1 VEALVQSCSIPGFVA
16 PTEQDNRII
25 VDGGVGMPIPV
36 PVLKENCAFTLAVD
50 ISQYTLEKLGKTT
63 MISITQRAEIITSN
77 RLKAK
82 LAQEAD
88 FVIRPDTLGIHWS
101 DFEQFDVLMEQGKL
115 AVEGSIQPLKKMI
128 NQKPTVS
135 DGNKEWLS

>member
-1 VEALVQSCSIPGFVA
+1 
-16 PTEQDNRII
+16 
-25 VDGGVGMPIPV
+25 
-36 PVLKENCAFTLAVD
+36 
-50 ISQYTLEKLGKTT
+50 

-101 DFEQFDVLMEQGKL
+101 DFEKFDVLMEQGKL